1 MIARRSVLL
10 ALLAGP
16 AWGAAPV
23 QWRALTDAQ
32 WRARLTAQQ
41 YYVLR
46 EQGTEYPFTS
56 PLLGEHR
63 QGVFGCA
70 GCGLALFSSATK
82 YDSGTGWPSF
92 YAPLPDAV
100 ETRPDDS
107 LGMTRTE
114 VHCRRC
120 LGHLG
125 HVFPD
130 GPPPTGLRY
139 CMNGAALM
147 FTPAK
152 QN

>member
-1 MIARRSVLL
+1 MTARRSLLL
-10 ALLAGP
+10 ALLGGP
-16 AWGAAPV
+16 AWAAAPV
-23 QWRALTDAQ
+23 DWQGLTEAQ
-32 WRARLTAQQ
+32 WRARLTPAQFQ
-41 YYVLR
+41 ILR

-70 GCGLALFSSATK
+70 GCGLGLFSSATK

-100 ETRPDDS
+100 ATRPDDS

-139 CMNGAALM
+139 CINGLALV
-147 FTPAK
+147 FTPSK
-152 QN
+152 

>member
-70 GCGLALFSSATK
+70 GCGLELFSSATK